1 MGETREQAHELPN
14 EKSGSLLGKGGYMR
28 HELMATRMRYLQTA
42 VKKLRNLISTNELA
56 TNRMLLSQIELVEEH
71 LKKMEQI
78 YVFGKT
84 N

>member
-1 MGETREQAHELPN
+1 
-14 EKSGSLLGKGGYMR
+14 MR

-42 VKKLRNLISTNELA
+42 VKKLRNLISTNELS
-56 TNRMLLSQIELVEEH
+56 TNRVLLSQIELIEEH

>member
-1 MGETREQAHELPN
+1 
-14 EKSGSLLGKGGYMR
+14 
-28 HELMATRMRYLQTA
+28 MATRMRYLQTA
-42 VKKLRNLISTNELA
+42 VKKLRNLISTNELS
-56 TNRMLLSQIELVEEH
+56 TNRVLLSQIELIEEH